1 MSKRSLRGPGLLLC
15 LAIALGATGTAGA
28 QTAAQVAPTPSM
40 VARATGDQQR
50 QYLFAPTGQQMPYR
64 LYVPKTWDG
73 RSALPIVLFLHGAG
87 ANERTYLDIADG
99 MLRNLAEKH
108 GYIVVS
114 PLGFAPLG
122 AYGNPLRLPA
132 VFGESTVAQSQI
144 AALTPQKRRELTLSE
159 LEVITALEVV
169 TEEYGA
175 DRSRTYL
182 AGHSM
187 GSGGVWHLA
196 ARYPDRWRAI
206 APMSG
211 PFVEAKTYPFEL
223 IRPLPIFMTEGT
235 GATPSLA
242 GSRAMAMFM
251 REQKFD
257 FQYVEVDG
265 NHGSMVPMVWPAVFD
280 FFDANR

>member
-1 MSKRSLRGPGLLLC
+1 MSKRSLHGPGLLLC
-15 LAIALGATGTAGA
+15 LAIALCATGTAAA
-28 QTAAQVAPTPSM
+28 QTAALPAPAPSM
-40 VARATGDQQR
+40 AARGTGDQQR

-108 GYIVVS
+108 GYIIVS

-211 PFVEAKTYPFEL
+211 PFVEAKTYPFER
-223 IRPLPIFMTEGT
+223 IRALPIFMTEGT

-242 GSRAMAMFM
+242 GSRAMAKFM

-265 NHGSMVPMVWPAVFD
+265 NHGSMVPMVWPAIFD
-280 FFDANR
+280 FFDAHR